1 MWEFRKFEDG
11 RWYRWHLDG
20 AEVFLKKTGE
30 EWRSVVNRR
39 AMNDF
44 DGRFF
49 GPELCEGPASGEAT
63 ITVTPGDTAA
73 LRPVM
78 PDRPYLLSATNAVN
92 LLDGAHARFFV
103 DLPIFLRLETE
114 KGGLLD
120 EFSPFILSN
129 TWFGDKTDGTLCYS
143 LRANLDPLCKGETLE
158 GSNAHPA
165 YRSLVKCGISVK
177 NHSRSRLEFKQLAV
191 YTDLLRIREEEG
203 FLRTD
208 TIIVEGLADGS
219 LKMTVAGGPL
229 PKGARLLSPSRM
241 RQSELLVRRG
251 VAFLRTITGM

>member
-11 RWYRWHLDG
+11 TWYRWHLDG
-20 AEVFLKKTGE
+20 AEIFLKKTGE
-30 EWRSVVNRR
+30 EWRTVLNRR

-49 GPELCEGPASGEAT
+49 GPEPCGEPLSGAAT
-63 ITVTPGDTAA
+63 ITVSPGDTAA

-78 PDRPYLLSATNAVN
+78 PDRPFLLAATNAVN
-92 LLDGAHARFFV
+92 LLDGAQAQFFV

-114 KGGLLD
+114 KGASLG
-120 EFSPFILSN
+120 EFSPFSLSN
-129 TWFGDKTDGTLCYS
+129 TWFGDKTGGTLCYS
-143 LRANLDPLCKGETLE
+143 LRASLDPLCRGETIE
-158 GSNAHPA
+158 GSNAVPA
-165 YRSLVKCGISVK
+165 FKSLVKCGITVR

-191 YTDLLRIREEEG
+191 YTELLRIRGEAG
-203 FLRTD
+203 YLRTD

-219 LKMTVAGGPL
+219 LKMTVQGGAL
-229 PKGARLLSPSRM
+229 PKGARLLSPARM

-251 VAFLRTITGM
+251 VAFLRTVTGM